1 MPGGDLAT
9 RSNNRHETT
18 RNSPTTTSPCV
29 QDILHKLE
37 QVHAALERAAQ
48 HAHIH
53 SGAAVDRQASEGVK
67 ERSKGKKR
75 KDKSGERGERKKKK
89 ARAVGAAGAE

>member
-1 MPGGDLAT
+1 M
-9 RSNNRHETT
+9 
-18 RNSPTTTSPCV
+18 

-37 QVHAALERAAQ
+37 EVHKALERAAQ
-48 HAHIH
+48 HAHTH
-53 SGAAVDRQASEGVK
+53 SGAAVDDAATGRQASEGVK